1 VTPPHLASAVETA
14 ALVRSGQ
21 VSAKSVTQAALER
34 IDARNADIN
43 AFTATTPER
52 ALARAR
58 AVDAAVARGQDPGTL
73 AGVPFAVKN
82 LFDVAGVATLAGSVI
97 ERRRAPAAADAFA
110 VARLEAA
117 GAVCVGCL
125 NMDEYAYGF
134 TTENS
139 HYGATRNPHDTARSA
154 GGSSGGSAAAVA
166 AGLVP
171 LTLGTDTNGSVRVPA
186 SVTGLWGLKPTFGRL
201 SRAGSVAFVPSLDH
215 IGALA
220 RSVADLA
227 CAYDALQG
235 DDPDDPAQARRPAQ
249 PVAAL
254 LHALLHHG
262 VTGLRVARLGGHF
275 ARNGLPLVQSA
286 ADRLATALG
295 ATSVIELPDAA
306 AARAAAFIITAAEGA
321 QMHLAD
327 LRAMAQDFEPL
338 TRDRLLAG
346 AMIPAQWLL
355 HAQRIRTVFRAQ
367 LAAVFQDWDILVAP
381 ATPSPAG
388 LIGQDMLEIDG
399 VGVPLRASFGVYT
412 QPISFIGLPVIA
424 APLQSQAPGG
434 LPVGVQLIAAPWRE
448 DLLFRAAATL
458 EWAGICTAPVAP
470 AFT

>member
-1 VTPPHLASAVETA
+1 MTPPHLAGAVEIA
-14 ALVRSGQ
+14 ASVRSGR
-21 VSAKSVTQAALER
+21 VSAESVMQAALER

-58 AVDAAVARGQDPGTL
+58 TVDAAVARGQDPGTL

-97 ERRRAPAAADAFA
+97 ERRRAPASADAFA

-166 AGLVP
+166 AGLAP
-171 LTLGTDTNGSVRVPA
+171 LTLGTDTNGSIRVPA

-215 IGALA
+215 IGPLA
-220 RSVADLA
+220 RGVADLA

-235 DDPDDPAQARRPAQ
+235 DDPDDPAQGRRPAQ
-249 PVAAL
+249 PVTAL
-254 LHALLHHG
+254 LREG

-275 ARNGLPLVQSA
+275 ARHGLPLVQSA
-286 ADRLATALG
+286 ADRVATALG
-295 ATSVIELPDAA
+295 ATSVVELPDAA

-355 HAQRIRTVFRAQ
+355 HAQRIRTMFRAQ

-399 VGVPLRASFGVYT
+399 VAVPLRASLGVYT

-458 EWAGICTAPVAP
+458 EWAGICAAPVAP